1 MDLKR
6 QVLEKSQ
13 ESLRKV
19 KRRNRRLNN
28 MAFNNEE
35 ILTLAKA
42 GFTAQQI
49 AALNMVGTA
58 QASTQL
64 PDGSGVMVAP
74 TQLPDGS
81 GVMVAPIAAPAPT
94 APAAPTAPTAPTA
107 PAPTAPAPTA
117 PAPTAPA
124 PTATTDD
131 ILKAISGLS
140 AQVTTGLIQTTLQ
153 PTPATAE
160 SILAEI
166 INPPQKTTN

>member
-1 MDLKR
+1 
-6 QVLEKSQ
+6 
-13 ESLRKV
+13 
-19 KRRNRRLNN
+19 

-58 QASTQL
+58 PA
-64 PDGSGVMVAP
+64 PVAP
-74 TQLPDGS
+74 A
-81 GVMVAPIAAPAPT
+81 APELTPAPVAAPAPT
-94 APAAPTAPTAPTA
+94 PAPAAA
-107 PAPTAPAPTA
+107 PAPTPAPQGATA
-117 PAPTAPA
+117 
-124 PTATTDD
+124 DD

-140 AQVTTGLIQTTLQ
+140 QQVTSGLIQTTPQ
-153 PTPATAE
+153 PSPATAE

>member
-1 MDLKR
+1 
-6 QVLEKSQ
+6 
-13 ESLRKV
+13 
-19 KRRNRRLNN
+19 

-58 QASTQL
+58 PEPT
-64 PDGSGVMVAP
+64 PAP
-74 TQLPDGS
+74 
-81 GVMVAPIAAPAPT
+81 APEPTPAPVDTAPVAAPAPQGAT
-94 APAAPTAPTAPTA
+94 A
-107 PAPTAPAPTA
+107 
-117 PAPTAPA
+117 
-124 PTATTDD
+124 DD

-140 AQVTTGLIQTTLQ
+140 AQVTTGLIQTTPQ

-166 INPPQKTTN
+166 INPPQKQTN

>member
-1 MDLKR
+1 
-6 QVLEKSQ
+6 
-13 ESLRKV
+13 
-19 KRRNRRLNN
+19 

-49 AALNMVGTA
+49 AALNMVGT
-58 QASTQL
+58 T
-64 PDGSGVMVAP
+64 P
-74 TQLPDGS
+74 
-81 GVMVAPIAAPAPT
+81 APAV
-94 APAAPTAPTAPTA
+94 PAAPVAAPT
-107 PAPTAPAPTA
+107 PAPQGATA
-117 PAPTAPA
+117 
-124 PTATTDD
+124 DD

-140 AQVTTGLIQTTLQ
+140 QQVTTGLIQTTPQ

>member
-1 MDLKR
+1 
-6 QVLEKSQ
+6 
-13 ESLRKV
+13 
-19 KRRNRRLNN
+19 

-49 AALNMVGTA
+49 AALSQVGTA
-58 QASTQL
+58 PATASTTA
-64 PDGSGVMVAP
+64 PTAPVGVVAP
-74 TQLPDGS
+74 TAPAIAAPQPTTPAPVAAPAS
-81 GVMVAPIAAPAPT
+81 VAPAAAPAPT
-94 APAAPTAPTAPTA
+94 Q
-107 PAPTAPAPTA
+107 
-117 PAPTAPA
+117 
-124 PTATTDD
+124 TATTDD

-140 AQVTTGLIQTTLQ
+140 AQVTTGLIQTTPQ